1 MSPFLAGFI
10 EIGSMRLIRFSL
22 LLLIAL
28 LAGLPSIEAQ
38 TVPSSRGELRLTFAP
53 IVKKVT
59 PAVVNVYGARIEK
72 APVNPL
78 FNDPV
83 FRQFFGN
90 QLPQQDRVRRS
101 AGSGVVVDPSGLIV
115 TNHHVIQDMTEVRVA
130 LADKREYAAEVVLRD
145 PRSDL
150 AVLRIKPEGRLQALE
165 LGDADRLEVGDF
177 VIAVGNPFG
186 VGQTVTQGIVSALA
200 RTLSGVG
207 DYQFFIQTDAAIN
220 PGNSGGALVDIEGRL
235 VGINSAIFSQSGGSH
250 GIGFAIPVG
259 MVRVVLASAKAG
271 QARVH
276 RPWFGANVQPLTAE
290 LAESLGLDR
299 PQGALVAGVY
309 GFGPAHEAGIKQGDI
324 VTAVDGVAVDDAEA
338 FMFRFATKPV
348 GGAVKLSVRRGKTVL
363 SVAVDLVP
371 APEHK
376 PRQTLTLTGRW
387 PLAGAKIMTMS
398 PAVAEDLGIETLVDG
413 VAIAEV
419 TPETPAAQLGLQMG
433 DVILSVDNEAVTT
446 SKELE
451 RLAKPRQYYWPLV
464 IMRRGEKI
472 TSRIGG

>member
-1 MSPFLAGFI
+1 
-10 EIGSMRLIRFSL
+10 MRLTKVVPL
-22 LLLIAL
+22 LFLVLVGFAL
-28 LAGLPSIEAQ
+28 PVLAQ

-59 PAVVNVYGARIEK
+59 PSVVNVYGARVEK
-72 APVNPL
+72 APLNPL

-101 AGSGVVVDPSGLIV
+101 AGSGVIVDASGLIV
-115 TNHHVIQDMTEVRVA
+115 TNHHVIEGMTELRVA
-130 LADKREYAAEVVLRD
+130 LADKREFAAEVVLRD

-150 AVLRIKPEGRLQALE
+150 AVLRIKPEGRLQALD
-165 LGDADRLEVGDF
+165 LGDADALEVGDF

-220 PGNSGGALVDIEGRL
+220 PGNSGGALVDIDGRL

-250 GIGFAIPVG
+250 GIGFAIPVS
-259 MVRVVLASAKAG
+259 MVKVVIASAKAG

-276 RPWFGANVQPLTAE
+276 RPWFGAGLQPLTAE

-309 GFGPAHEAGIKQGDI
+309 GFGPAHEAGIKQGDV
-324 VTAVDGVAVDDAEA
+324 VTALDGVAVDDAEA
-338 FMFRFATKPV
+338 FGFRFATKPV
-348 GGAVKLSVRRGKTVL
+348 GGMVKLSVRRGKSTQTIP
-363 SVAVDLVP
+363 VALTP

-376 PRQTLTLTGRW
+376 PRQTLLLSGRW
-387 PLAGAKIMTMS
+387 PLAGATVMTLS
-398 PAVAEDLGIETLVDG
+398 PAVAEELNIETLVDG
-413 VAIAEV
+413 VAISEV
-419 TPETPAAQLGLQMG
+419 APDTPAAQIGLQVG
-433 DVILSVDNEAVTT
+433 DIVLSVDNVPVTT

-451 RLAKPRQYYWPLV
+451 ALAKPRKYYWPLV
-464 IMRRGEKI
+464 IMRKGERV

>member
-1 MSPFLAGFI
+1 
-10 EIGSMRLIRFSL
+10 MRLITFSCVL
-22 LLLIAL
+22 MFGLV
-28 LAGLPSIEAQ
+28 AGLLGSLAQ
-38 TVPSSRGELRLTFAP
+38 TVPQSRGELRLTFAP

-59 PAVVNVYGARIEK
+59 PAVVNVYGARVEK

-90 QLPQQDRVRRS
+90 QFPQQDRVRRS
-101 AGSGVVVDPSGLIV
+101 AGSGVIVDPSGLIV
-115 TNHHVIQDMTEVRVA
+115 TNHHVIEGMTELRVS
-130 LADKREYAAEVVLRD
+130 LADKREFAADVLVRD

-150 AVLRIKPEGRLQALE
+150 AVLRIKPEGALQAIE
-165 LGDADRLEVGDF
+165 LGDADKLEVGDF

-220 PGNSGGALVDIEGRL
+220 PGNSGGALVDIDGRL

-250 GIGFAIPVG
+250 GIGFAIPVS
-259 MVRVVLASAKAG
+259 MVRVVMATAKSG

-276 RPWFGANVQPLTAE
+276 RPWFGAVLQPLTAE

-299 PQGALVAGVY
+299 PQGALVSGVY
-309 GFGPAHEAGIKQGDI
+309 GFGPAHEAGIKQGDV

-338 FMFRFATKPV
+338 FLFRFATKPM
-348 GGAVKLSVRRGKTVL
+348 GGVVKLSVRRGKANLAVNVNL
-363 SVAVDLVP
+363 SP

-387 PLAGAKIMTMS
+387 ALSGAKVMTMS

-419 TPETPAAQLGLQMG
+419 TPDTPAAQIGLQAG
-433 DVILSVDNEAVTT
+433 DIILSVDNEAVTT

-451 RLAKPRQYYWPLV
+451 ALAKSRQYYWPLV

>member
-1 MSPFLAGFI
+1 
-10 EIGSMRLIRFSL
+10 MRLIRFSL
-22 LLLIAL
+22 LLFLW
-28 LAGLPSIEAQ
+28 LAGGAVSLQAQ

-53 IVKKVT
+53 VVKKVA
-59 PAVVNVYGARIEK
+59 PAVVNVYGARVEK

-78 FNDPV
+78 LNDPV

-90 QLPQQDRVRRS
+90 QFPQQDRVRRS
-101 AGSGVVVDPSGLIV
+101 AGSGVIVDASGLIV
-115 TNHHVIQDMTEVRVA
+115 TNHHVIEDMTEVRVA

-150 AVLRIKPEGRLQALE
+150 AVLRIKPEGGLQALE
-165 LGDADRLEVGDF
+165 LGDADKLEVGDF
-177 VIAVGNPFG
+177 VIAIGNPFG

-220 PGNSGGALVDIEGRL
+220 PGNSGGALVDIDGRL

-259 MVRVVLASAKAG
+259 MVRVVIASAKSG

-276 RPWFGANVQPLTAE
+276 RPWFGANLQPLTAE
-290 LAESLGLDR
+290 LAESMGLDR
-299 PQGALVAGVY
+299 PQGALVSGVY
-309 GFGPAHEAGIKQGDI
+309 GFGPAHEAGIKQGDV
-324 VTAVDGVAVDDAEA
+324 VTALDGVAVDDAEA
-338 FMFRFATKPV
+338 FLFRFATKPM
-348 GGAVKLSVRRGKTVL
+348 GGAVKLTVRRGKT
-363 SVAVDLVP
+363 SVSVTVNLAP

-376 PRQTLTLTGRW
+376 PRQTLTLAGRW
-387 PLAGAKIMTMS
+387 PLAGAKVMTMS
-398 PAVAEDLGIETLVDG
+398 PAVADDLGIDTLVDV

-419 TPETPAAQLGLQMG
+419 GADTPAAQIGLQAG
-433 DVILSVDNEAVTT
+433 DVILSVDNEPVTT
-446 SKELE
+446 TKELE
-451 RLAKPRQYYWPLV
+451 ALAKPRQYYWPLV

-472 TSRIGG
+472 TSRMGG

>member
-1 MSPFLAGFI
+1 
-10 EIGSMRLIRFSL
+10 MRLIRFSL
-22 LLLIAL
+22 LLFLW
-28 LAGLPSIEAQ
+28 LAGGAVSLQAQ

-53 IVKKVT
+53 VVKKVA
-59 PAVVNVYGARIEK
+59 PAVVNVYGARVEK

-78 FNDPV
+78 LNDPV

-90 QLPQQDRVRRS
+90 QFPQQDRVRRS
-101 AGSGVVVDPSGLIV
+101 AGSGVIVDASGLIV
-115 TNHHVIQDMTEVRVA
+115 TNHHVIEDMTEVRVA

-150 AVLRIKPEGRLQALE
+150 AVLRIKPEGGLQALE
-165 LGDADRLEVGDF
+165 LGDADKLEVGDF
-177 VIAVGNPFG
+177 VIAIGNPFG

-220 PGNSGGALVDIEGRL
+220 PGNSGGALVDIDGRL

-259 MVRVVLASAKAG
+259 MVRVVIASAKSG

-276 RPWFGANVQPLTAE
+276 RPWFGANLQPLTAE
-290 LAESLGLDR
+290 LAESMGLDR
-299 PQGALVAGVY
+299 PQGALVSGVY
-309 GFGPAHEAGIKQGDI
+309 GFGPAHEAGIKQGDV
-324 VTAVDGVAVDDAEA
+324 VTALDGVAVDDAEA
-338 FMFRFATKPV
+338 FLFRFATKPM
-348 GGAVKLSVRRGKTVL
+348 GGAVKLTVRRGKT
-363 SVAVDLVP
+363 SVSVTVNLAP

-376 PRQTLTLTGRW
+376 PRQTLTLAGRW
-387 PLAGAKIMTMS
+387 PLAGAKVMTMS
-398 PAVAEDLGIETLVDG
+398 PAVADDLGIDTLVDG

-419 TPETPAAQLGLQMG
+419 GADTPAAQIGLQAG
-433 DVILSVDNEAVTT
+433 DVILSVDNEPVTT
-446 SKELE
+446 TKELE
-451 RLAKPRQYYWPLV
+451 ALAKPRQYYWPLV

-472 TSRIGG
+472 TSRMGG

>member
-1 MSPFLAGFI
+1 
-10 EIGSMRLIRFSL
+10 MRLIKYLSL
-22 LLLIAL
+22 LVVVI
-28 LAGLPSIEAQ
+28 GLCGAMGHAQ
-38 TVPSSRGELRLTFAP
+38 TVPATRGEVRLTFAP
-53 IVKKVT
+53 VVKKVT
-59 PAVVNVYGARIEK
+59 PTVVNVYGARIEK

-90 QLPQQDRVRRS
+90 QFPQQDRVRRS
-101 AGSGVVVDPSGLIV
+101 AGSGVIVDSEGLII
-115 TNHHVIQDMTEVRVA
+115 TNHHVIEGMTELRVA
-130 LADKREYAAEVVLRD
+130 LADKREFAAEVVLRD

-150 AVLRIKPEGRLQALE
+150 ALLRIKPDGGLPAIE

-220 PGNSGGALVDIEGRL
+220 PGNSGGALVDIDGRL

-250 GIGFAIPVG
+250 GIGFAIPVS
-259 MVRVVLASAKAG
+259 MVRVVMASAKAG

-276 RPWFGANVQPLTAE
+276 RPWFGATLQPLTAE
-290 LAESLGLDR
+290 LAESMGLDR
-299 PQGALVAGVY
+299 PQGALIAGVY
-309 GFGPAHEAGIKQGDI
+309 GFGPAHEAGLKQGDVI
-324 VTAVDGVAVDDAEA
+324 IAIDGVSVDDAEA
-338 FMFRFATKPV
+338 FGFRFATKPI
-348 GGAVKLSVRRGKTVL
+348 GGSVKLTVRRGKGSNQVTIAL
-363 SVAVDLVP
+363 AP

-376 PRQTLTLTGRW
+376 PRQTLTLNGRW
-387 PLAGAKIMTMS
+387 PLAGAKVMTLS
-398 PAVAEDLGIETLVDG
+398 PAVAEDLGIEVLVDG

-419 TPETPAAQLGLQMG
+419 APDTPAAQLGLQVG
-433 DVILSVDNEAVTT
+433 DVVLSVDNKPVTT
-446 SKELE
+446 TKELE
-451 RLAKPRQYYWPLV
+451 ALAKARQYYWPLV
-464 IMRRGEKI
+464 IMRHGEKI

>member
-1 MSPFLAGFI
+1 
-10 EIGSMRLIRFSL
+10 MRLIRFSL
-22 LLLIAL
+22 LLFLW
-28 LAGLPSIEAQ
+28 LAGGAVSLQAQ

-53 IVKKVT
+53 VVKKVA
-59 PAVVNVYGARIEK
+59 PAVVNVYGARVEK

-78 FNDPV
+78 LNDPV

-90 QLPQQDRVRRS
+90 QFPQQDRVRRS
-101 AGSGVVVDPSGLIV
+101 AGSGVIVDASGLIV
-115 TNHHVIQDMTEVRVA
+115 TNHHVIEDMTEVRVA

-150 AVLRIKPEGRLQALE
+150 AVLRIKPEGGLQALE
-165 LGDADRLEVGDF
+165 LGDADKLEVGDF
-177 VIAVGNPFG
+177 VIAIGNPFG

-220 PGNSGGALVDIEGRL
+220 PGNSGGALVDIDGRL

-259 MVRVVLASAKAG
+259 MVRVVIASAKSG

-276 RPWFGANVQPLTAE
+276 RPWFGANLQPLTAE
-290 LAESLGLDR
+290 LAESMGLDR
-299 PQGALVAGVY
+299 PQGALVSGVY
-309 GFGPAHEAGIKQGDI
+309 GFGPAHEAGIKQGDV
-324 VTAVDGVAVDDAEA
+324 VTALDGVAVDDAEA
-338 FMFRFATKPV
+338 FLFRFATKPM
-348 GGAVKLSVRRGKTVL
+348 GGAVKLTVRRGKT
-363 SVAVDLVP
+363 SVSVTVNLAP

-376 PRQTLTLTGRW
+376 PRQTLTLAGRW
-387 PLAGAKIMTMS
+387 PLAGAKVMTMS
-398 PAVAEDLGIETLVDG
+398 PAVADDLGIDTLVVG

-419 TPETPAAQLGLQMG
+419 GADTPAAQIGLQAG
-433 DVILSVDNEAVTT
+433 DVILSVDNEPVTT
-446 SKELE
+446 TKELE
-451 RLAKPRQYYWPLV
+451 ALAKPRQYYWPLV

-472 TSRIGG
+472 TSRMGG

>member
-1 MSPFLAGFI
+1 VLLSIL
-10 EIGSMRLIRFSL
+10 LLRFSL
-22 LLLIAL
+22 MPFLRFPLLVLIAL
-28 LAGLPSIEAQ
+28 VLFADAGRAQ
-38 TVPSSRGELRLTFAP
+38 TVPASRSEVRLTFAP

-72 APVNPL
+72 APANPL
-78 FNDPV
+78 LNDPV

-90 QLPQQDRVRRS
+90 QFPQQDRVRRS
-101 AGSGVVVDPSGLIV
+101 AGSGVIVEASGLIV
-115 TNHHVIQDMTEVRVA
+115 TNHHVIEGMTEIRVS
-130 LADKREYAAEVVLRD
+130 LADKREFAAEIVLRD

-150 AVLRIKPEGRLQALE
+150 AVLRIKPDAPLQALE

-177 VIAVGNPFG
+177 VIAIGNPFG

-220 PGNSGGALVDIEGRL
+220 PGNSGGALVDIDGRL

-250 GIGFAIPVG
+250 GIGFAIPVS

-271 QARVH
+271 QTRVH
-276 RPWFGANVQPLTAE
+276 RPWFGANVQPLTTE

-309 GFGPAHEAGIKQGDI
+309 GFGPAHEAGIKQGDVI
-324 VTAVDGVAVDDAEA
+324 TALDGVPVDDAEA
-338 FMFRFATKPV
+338 FGFRFATKPI
-348 GGAVKLSVRRGKTVL
+348 GGAVKLTLRRGKATQTLTLNL
-363 SVAVDLVP
+363 SP

-376 PRQTLTLTGRW
+376 PRQTLVVSGRW
-387 PLAGAKIMTMS
+387 PIAGAKVMTMS

-419 TPETPAAQLGLQMG
+419 EPDSPAAQIGLLAG
-433 DVILSVDNEAVTT
+433 DIILSIDNEPVTT
-446 SKELE
+446 TKELE
-451 RLAKPRQYYWPLV
+451 ALAKPRKYYWPLV
-464 IMRRGEKI
+464 IMRHGEQI